1 MLHMNQNRPK
11 GITVIAMLMIVFGLA
26 EIATGFTHNFLGI
39 ISTQS
44 VDLSTYAAAG
54 IGALYAVGGL
64 LILTMQKRAAAL
76 AMVCL
81 AAVIIGRVSLVL
93 TGLYPINSFLQTFA
107 IVVGTT
113 IAIIFAV
120 CISLQ
125 WRLFR

>member
-1 MLHMNQNRPK
+1 MPHLNQNRPK
-11 GITVIAMLMIVFGLA
+11 GITVVAMLMIIFGVA
-26 EIATGFTHNFLGI
+26 EIATGFTHSFLGI

-44 VDLSTYAAAG
+44 VGLATYSAAG

-81 AAVIIGRVSLVL
+81 AAVIIGRVFLVL
-93 TGLYPINSFLQTFA
+93 TDLYPVNSFLQTLS

-120 CISLQ
+120 YISLQ